1 MNILVTGA
9 TGFIGP
15 NVARALVQRGHQVR
29 CLVRRGAD
37 LRPLQYL
44 PVEVWLGDILDPATL
59 PPALEDQQ
67 AVVHLV
73 GILKERPP
81 ALTYQRVHV
90 EGTRNLA
97 EAAKA
102 AGVQRFLYMSGNG
115 AADSPKYP
123 YLHTK
128 WQAEELVKASGIP
141 WTVLRPSIV
150 TGPGDGFFN
159 QLADIVRH
167 PPSGGRTMAP
177 VVPVIGSGGCR
188 YSPIHVEDLARCT
201 AQAAVDPAFA
211 GRTVV
216 LGGPEQFTYRELLRL
231 TMDTIKVHRPVVPL
245 PVWFMRLV
253 VPTMPLLYK
262 DPPLTPALLEM
273 ALLDNVAEP
282 DSVLANFGFE
292 PRAIGEHLGYLTANP

>member
-1 MNILVTGA
+1 MNVLVTGA

-29 CLVRRGAD
+29 CLVRRTSD
-37 LRPLQYL
+37 LRALQFL
-44 PVEVWLGDILDPATL
+44 PVEVWLGDISDPASL
-59 PPALEDQQ
+59 PAAVEDQQ

-81 ALTYQRVHV
+81 ELTYQGVHV
-90 EGTRNLA
+90 DGTQNLV
-97 EAAKA
+97 EASKA
-102 AGVQRFLYMSGNG
+102 GGVQRFLYLSGNG
-115 AADSPKYP
+115 AAEGTRYP

-128 WQAEELVKASGIP
+128 WLAEELVKASGLD
-141 WTVLRPSIV
+141 WTILRPSIV

-177 VVPVIGSGGCR
+177 IVPVIGSGNCR
-188 YSPIHVEDLARCT
+188 YSPLHVEDLARGV

-211 GRTVV
+211 GRTLV
-216 LGGPEQFTYRELLRL
+216 LGGPQQFTYRELLRI
-231 TMDTIKVHRPVVPL
+231 TMEATHVIRPTIGL

-273 ALLDNVAEP
+273 ATLDNVAP
-282 DSVLANFGFE
+282 ADSVEAAFGFK
-292 PRAIGEHLGYLTANP
+292 PRAIEQHLGYLTENP